1 MKIIIIIIEMKKIYI
16 FVLQNGWATD
26 QLYCEKF
33 LYCNVGK
40 SIARN
45 KEEGN
50 GIVLLG
56 GCWLGKLY
64 CNTVGGLRYIAA

>member
-1 MKIIIIIIEMKKIYI
+1 MKIIIIIIEMKKKI
-16 FVLQNGWATD
+16 FILQNGWATA

-50 GIVLLG
+50 GIVLQG

-64 CNTVGGLRYIAA
+64 CNTVGGLRCIAA